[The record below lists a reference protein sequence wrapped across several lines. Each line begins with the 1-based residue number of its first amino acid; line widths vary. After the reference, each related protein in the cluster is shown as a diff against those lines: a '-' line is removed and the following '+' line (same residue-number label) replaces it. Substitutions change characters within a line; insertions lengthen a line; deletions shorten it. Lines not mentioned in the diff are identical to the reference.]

1 MGLFLESMARRATNA
16 VKNWWLLLIAGLLL
30 VAVGIV
36 VFCYPAGSYLTFAWL
51 FGIVFLVSG
60 IAQVGLSFS
69 RNIFLSRGGLVAG
82 GILDIILGLILLCN
96 IYISLVIMPV
106 ILGLWILYHGF
117 MTIGLA
123 GDLNAFAV
131 KGSGWLLAG
140 GILLVVIATLVLI
153 YSQSFGKGLLVAL
166 FGVGFIV
173 CGVLSVVESLK
184 LRNINVT
191 LKDLL
196 N

>member
-1 MGLFLESMARRATNA
+1 MGLFFENIARRATNA

-30 VAVGIV
+30 VGVGVV

-82 GILDIILGLILLCN
+82 GILDIVLGLILLCN
-96 IYISLVIMPV
+96 IYISLLIMPI

-123 GDLNAFAV
+123 GDLNAFGV

-140 GILLVVIATLVLI
+140 GILLVVMHLGSESMHSRL
-153 YSQSFGKGLLVAL
+153 GKGLLVAL
-166 FGVGFIV
+166 FRCRFHRLR
-173 CGVLSVVESLK
+173 CALCFESFK
-184 LRNINVT
+184 MRNIHSP
-191 LKDLL
+191 
-196 N
+196 